1 MQADLKA
8 NKELMKLSVPNDM
21 TGLVSEILD
30 GEMTFQTSTF
40 CPERISSKPSLSEG
54 PDSRQM
60 VWRKAGER
68 RREKGISVGELNGG
82 GGGVH

>member
-54 PDSRQM
+54 PDSRRM
-60 VWRKAGER
+60 VWRKAGDGGER
-68 RREKGISVGELNGG
+68 KGSAWGS
-82 GGGVH
+82 